1 VAPDLPV
8 RENRAHDSL
17 PDYEILGLA
26 ALATF
31 GLAFV
36 RNAKSITDGRGDI
49 DSDMIVAGALLKRCT
64 SKGAE
69 GSNPSLTVV
78 FEQFHARLEQLIKRG
93 HQFLGCED
101 CRKLAKQE
109 EQITTFS

>member
-1 VAPDLPV
+1 MAPDLPV

-49 DSDMIVAGALLKRCT
+49 DADMIVAGALLK
-64 SKGAE
+64 
-69 GSNPSLTVV
+69 PSLDQYMIWK
-78 FEQFHARLEQLIKRG
+78 QFRIAEREYGISDSQIS
-93 HQFLGCED
+93 EP
-101 CRKLAKQE
+101 LAILLQAAK
-109 EQITTFS
+109 F